1 VRTSVPGGDG
11 DVARPAVT
19 LSRVK
24 VQARTH
30 WLFLLLLG
38 GGIVLRGLVQKAY
51 DPAIFFFDSFT
62 YLLHAFEPA
71 ADSARPMG
79 YPLLFLRP
87 LLVVHDLGVIPLVQH
102 ICAVAMASGVYAL
115 LLHRGLRHWLA
126 ALAVAPVLLDGYLL
140 QIEQNIASDTV
151 FLTLVVGALV
161 LLVWHPRPTV
171 RVVAVAGLLLGMAA
185 TVRFVGGPLVL
196 LAVVYVLLVSR
207 GRARLLGVAAMTATA
222 ALPLLVY
229 SAWTYQ
235 HTGEFRPGGG
245 AMSARTL
252 YARTVALADC
262 GKLAET
268 GAPAYVMRLCPS
280 VPPEDRVQHPKPY
293 MQKTLAPDWTVPG
306 LPPGVDR
313 YDALRDFGSRVVRNQ
328 PVDVT
333 AAVLDDFANGFAWAR
348 FQPPDAWPLEVWRFP
363 VQVRAAGQEVFDEA
377 ETTRQYGG
385 GPPSVDAGTAW
396 FLRDYQSVV
405 YTRGP
410 VFVLG
415 VVLPLAAAAVARRR
429 GRTGLEAPGLLVA
442 GTALALLLSAAA
454 YSFSW
459 RYQLPSIPLLPWAA
473 ALGLA
478 ALWPGA
484 RRAGTMPVDA
494 APSADEDDQS
504 QRDQEDRRVPDR
516 DDPTVH
522 GRDDQLD
529 WDELAGVDDRA
540 VAALFRETYG
550 DEALAPVVVV
560 MAANNEAGAIGGVLE
575 ALPQEVQGLPVDV
588 LVVDDGST
596 DATFDIAKGQGAYVA
611 WLGGNYGQGTAL
623 RVGYR
628 IAREGGAR
636 YVVTTD
642 ADGQYDADDL
652 ATVLRPVVDGDAD
665 FVTGS
670 RRLGREETTD
680 RFRSLGVRVFGLVI
694 SCLTG
699 ARITDPAN
707 GMRAMRVEVTEALT
721 LLQPQYQAAELLIGA
736 LARGFRVTERPT
748 TMRARTAGRSKKGAN
763 VLYGLR
769 FARVVLTTWRR
780 ETRRR
785 RGRPEPAAAVSDAGA
800 YDFRR

>member
-1 VRTSVPGGDG
+1 MRALVPGGGG

-19 LSRVK
+19 WSRVRA
-24 VQARTH
+24 QAGTH
-30 WLFLLLLG
+30 WLFLILLG
-38 GGIVLRGLVQKAY
+38 CGLVLRGLVQATY

-62 YLLHAFEPA
+62 YLQHALEPA
-71 ADSARPMG
+71 ADTPRPMG

-87 LLVVHDLGVIPLVQH
+87 LLTLHDLGVITLVQH
-102 ICAVAMASGVYAL
+102 VCSLAMAGLVYAF
-115 LLHRGLRHWLA
+115 LLHRGLRPWLA

-161 LLVWHPRPTV
+161 LLMWRPRPTV
-171 RVVAVAGLLLGMAA
+171 RVVAVAGLLLGIAA

-207 GRARLLGVAAMTATA
+207 GRARLVGVLAMTATA
-222 ALPLLVY
+222 VLPLLVY
-229 SAWTYQ
+229 SALTFPF
-235 HTGEFRPGGG
+235 TGEFRPGGG
-245 AMSARTL
+245 SMSARTL
-252 YARTVALADC
+252 YARTAPLADC
-262 GKLAET
+262 GQLAAS
-268 GAPAYVMRLCPS
+268 GAPAYVQSLCPS
-280 VPPEDRVQHPKPY
+280 GSPESRIQHPKPY
-293 MQKTLAPDWTVPG
+293 MQKTLQPDWTVPG
-306 LPPGVDR
+306 LPPGVSR
-313 YDALRDFGSRVVRNQ
+313 FDALSDFGSQVVRNQ
-328 PVDVT
+328 PGDLTT
-333 AAVLDDFANGFAWAR
+333 AILGDFVKGFAWAR
-348 FQPPDAWPLEVWRFP
+348 FQPPDAWPLETWRFP
-363 VQVRAAGQEVFDEA
+363 VQVRAAGLEVFDEA

-385 GPPSVDAGTAW
+385 GPPTVDAGTAW
-396 FLRDYQSVV
+396 LLRDYQSVV

-415 VVLPLAAAAVARRR
+415 LVLPLVAAAVARRR
-429 GRTGLEAPGLLVA
+429 SRSGLEAPALLVA
-442 GTALALLLSAAA
+442 GTGLALLLSAAA

-484 RRAGTMPVDA
+484 RRDSTAVPA
-494 APSADEDDQS
+494 AARDDQG
-504 QRDQEDRRVPDR
+504 DQNPSEPVEQVEQVVPDR
-516 DDPTVH
+516 AV
-522 GRDDQLD
+522 RLD
-529 WDELAGVDDRA
+529 WDDLADVDDRA
-540 VAALFRETYG
+540 VAALFRETHG
-550 DEALAPVVVV
+550 DAALAPVVVL
-560 MAANNEAGAIGGVLE
+560 MAAHNEAGAIGGVLE
-575 ALPQEVQGLPVDV
+575 ALPLELVGLPVDV

-596 DATFDIAKGQGAYVA
+596 DATFDIAKGHGAYVA

-636 YVVTTD
+636 YIATTD
-642 ADGQYDADDL
+642 ADGQYDAGDL
-652 ATVLRPVVDGDAD
+652 ETVLRPVIDGDAD

-680 RFRSLGVRVFGLVI
+680 RFRSLGVRVFGFVI
-694 SCLTG
+694 SRLTG

-707 GMRAMRVEVTEALT
+707 GMRAMRTEVTEAVT
-721 LLQPQYQAAELLIGA
+721 LRQQQYQAAELLIGA
-736 LARGFRVTERPT
+736 LARGFRVAERPT
-748 TMRARTAGRSKKGAN
+748 TMRERTAGRSKKGGN

-769 FARVVLTTWRR
+769 FAGVVVTTWRR
-780 ETRRR
+780 E
-785 RGRPEPAAAVSDAGA
+785 RGRRLGRPGPATSVSEVGA

>member
-1 VRTSVPGGDG
+1 MRTSVPGGDG
-11 DVARPAVT
+11 DMARPAVT
-19 LSRVK
+19 WSGVTT
-24 VQARTH
+24 QARTH

-38 GGIVLRGLVQKAY
+38 CGVVLRWLVQVTY

-71 ADSARPMG
+71 ADSARPLG

-87 LLVVHDLGVIPLVQH
+87 LLVLHDLGVIPLVQH
-102 ICAVAMASGVYAL
+102 ICALAMASGVYAF

-161 LLVWHPRPTV
+161 LLMWRPRPTV
-171 RVVAVAGLLLGMAA
+171 RVVAVAGLLLGIAA

-196 LAVVYVLLVSR
+196 LALLYVLLVSR

-229 SAWTYQ
+229 SAWTFQY
-235 HTGEFRPGGG
+235 TGEFRPGGG

-252 YARTVALADC
+252 YARTVPLADC
-262 GKLAET
+262 GQLAES

-280 VPPEDRVQHPKPY
+280 VPPEDRIQHPKPH
-293 MQKTLAPDWTVPG
+293 MQKTLQPSWTVPG

-333 AAVLDDFANGFAWAR
+333 AAVLDDFVNGFAWAR
-348 FQPPDAWPLEVWRFP
+348 FQPPDAWSLEVWRFP
-363 VQVRAAGQEVFDEA
+363 VEVRSAGQEVFDEA

-385 GPPSVDAGTAW
+385 GPPSVDADTAW
-396 FLRDYQSVV
+396 LLRDYQSVV

-410 VFVLG
+410 VFALG
-415 VVLPLAAAAVARRR
+415 VLLPLAAAAVAVVRRR
-429 GRTGLEAPGLLVA
+429 RRTGLVAPGLLVS
-442 GTALALLLSAAA
+442 GTALVLLLSAAA

-459 RYQLPSIPLLPWAA
+459 RYQLPAIPLLPWAA

-484 RRAGTMPVDA
+484 RRDGTAVPSAA
-494 APSADEDDQS
+494 APSAEGVDQS
-504 QRDQEDRRVPDR
+504 LRDQEDQPVRDR
-516 DDPTVH
+516 DDQAVH
-522 GRDDQLD
+522 GRDDQLV
-529 WDELAGVDDRA
+529 WEELAGVDDRA
-540 VAALFRETYG
+540 VAALFGETHG
-550 DEALAPVVVV
+550 DNALAPVVVL
-560 MAANNEAGAIGGVLE
+560 MAAHNEAGAIGGVLE
-575 ALPQEVQGLPVDV
+575 ALPKELLGLPVDV

-596 DATFDIAKGQGAYVA
+596 DATFDIAKGHGAYVA

-628 IAREGGAR
+628 
-636 YVVTTD
+636 
-642 ADGQYDADDL
+642 
-652 ATVLRPVVDGDAD
+652 
-665 FVTGS
+665 
-670 RRLGREETTD
+670 
-680 RFRSLGVRVFGLVI
+680 
-694 SCLTG
+694 
-699 ARITDPAN
+699 
-707 GMRAMRVEVTEALT
+707 
-721 LLQPQYQAAELLIGA
+721 
-736 LARGFRVTERPT
+736 
-748 TMRARTAGRSKKGAN
+748 
-763 VLYGLR
+763 
-769 FARVVLTTWRR
+769 
-780 ETRRR
+780 
-785 RGRPEPAAAVSDAGA
+785 
-800 YDFRR
+800 

>member
-1 VRTSVPGGDG
+1 MRTSVPGGDG
-11 DVARPAVT
+11 DVARPGVT
-19 LSRVK
+19 WSGVTT
-24 VQARTH
+24 QARTH

-38 GGIVLRGLVQKAY
+38 CGVVLRWLVQVTY

-62 YLLHAFEPA
+62 YLQHALEPA
-71 ADSARPMG
+71 ADTPRPMG

-87 LLVVHDLGVIPLVQH
+87 LLELHDLGVIPLVQH
-102 ICAVAMASGVYAL
+102 ICALAMAGVVYAF
-115 LLHRGLRHWLA
+115 LLHRGLRPWLA

-140 QIEQNIASDTV
+140 QIEQNIASDTF

-161 LLVWHPRPTV
+161 LLMWRPRPTV
-171 RVVAVAGLLLGMAA
+171 RVVAVAGLLLGLAA

-196 LAVVYVLLVSR
+196 LAMLYVLVVSR
-207 GRARLLGVAAMTATA
+207 GRGRLLGVAAMTATA

-229 SAWTYQ
+229 STLTYQ
-235 HTGEFRPGGG
+235 FTGEFRPGGG
-245 AMSARTL
+245 SMSARTL
-252 YARTVALADC
+252 YARTVPLADC
-262 GKLAET
+262 GQLAQS
-268 GAPAYVMRLCPS
+268 GAPAYVMSLCPS
-280 VPPEDRVQHPKPY
+280 VPPEERVQHPKPY
-293 MQKTLAPDWTVPG
+293 MQKTLQPDWTVPG

-313 YDALRDFGSRVVRNQ
+313 YDALGDFSSRVVRNQ
-328 PVDVT
+328 PVDMA
-333 AAVLDDFANGFAWAR
+333 AAVLDDFVNGFAWTR
-348 FQPPDAWPLEVWRFP
+348 FQPPDAWPLETWHFP
-363 VQVRAAGQEVFDEA
+363 VQVRAAGLEVFDEA
-377 ETTRQYGG
+377 ETTRRYGG
-385 GPPSVDAGTAW
+385 GPPSVDADTAW

-415 VVLPLAAAAVARRR
+415 VLLPLVAAVVARRR
-429 GRTGLEAPGLLVA
+429 GRTELVAPGILVS

-484 RRAGTMPVDA
+484 RREGSAPGAA

-504 QRDQEDRRVPDR
+504 VRDREGQPVRER
-516 DDPTVH
+516 DDHAVH
-522 GRDDQLD
+522 GRDDQLV

-540 VAALFRETYG
+540 IAALFRETHG
-550 DEALAPVVVV
+550 DHALAPVVVL
-560 MAANNEAGAIGGVLE
+560 MAAHNEAGAIGGVLD
-575 ALPQEVQGLPVDV
+575 ALPQEVLGLPVDV

-596 DATFDIAKGQGAYVA
+596 DATLDIAKGHGAYVA

-636 YVVTTD
+636 YVATTD
-642 ADGQYDADDL
+642 ADGQYDASDL
-652 ATVLRPVVDGDAD
+652 ATVLQPVVDGDAD

-680 RFRSLGVRVFGLVI
+680 KFRSLGVRVFGFVV
-694 SCLTG
+694 SRLTG
-699 ARITDPAN
+699 ARVTDPAN
-707 GMRAMRVEVTEALT
+707 GMRAMRTEVTEAVT

-736 LARGFRVTERPT
+736 LARGFRVVERPT
-748 TMRARTAGRSKKGAN
+748 TMRARTAGRSKKGGN
-763 VLYGLR
+763 MLYGLR
-769 FARVVLTTWRR
+769 FARVVVTTWRR
-780 ETRRR
+780 ETRLRLGRR
-785 RGRPEPAAAVSDAGA
+785 EPATVSEVGA

>member
-1 VRTSVPGGDG
+1 VRMSVPGGDG
-11 DVARPAVT
+11 DVARPPVT
-19 LSRVK
+19 WSRVTA
-24 VQARTH
+24 QARTH
-30 WLFLLLLG
+30 WLFLILLG
-38 GGIVLRGLVQKAY
+38 CGLVLRGLVQATY

-62 YLLHAFEPA
+62 YLQHAFEPV
-71 ADSARPMG
+71 ADSARPLG

-87 LLVVHDLGVIPLVQH
+87 LLTLHDLGLITLVQH
-102 ICAVAMASGVYAL
+102 ICALGMAGAVYAF

-161 LLVWHPRPTV
+161 LLMWRPRPTV
-171 RVVAVAGLLLGMAA
+171 RVVAVAGLLLGIAA

-207 GRARLLGVAAMTATA
+207 GRARLLGVLAMAATA
-222 ALPLLVY
+222 AVPLLVY
-229 SAWTYQ
+229 SALTYPF
-235 HTGEFRPGGG
+235 TGEFRPGGG
-245 AMSARTL
+245 SMSARTM
-252 YARTVALADC
+252 YARTVPLADC
-262 GKLAET
+262 GKLAES
-268 GAPAYVMRLCPS
+268 GAPAYLQHLCPS
-280 VPPEDRVQHPKPY
+280 VPVEDRVQHPKPY
-293 MQKTLAPDWTVPG
+293 MQKTLLPNWTVPG

-333 AAVLDDFANGFAWAR
+333 AAILDDFVNGFAWAR
-348 FQPPDAWPLEVWRFP
+348 FQPPDAWSLETWRFP
-363 VQVRAAGQEVFDEA
+363 VKVRSAGLEVYDEA

-385 GPPSVDAGTAW
+385 GPPTVDAGTAW

-415 VVLPLAAAAVARRR
+415 VVLPVIAAAIAIARRR
-429 GRTGLEAPGLLVA
+429 SRSDLVAPGLLVS

-484 RRAGTMPVDA
+484 RREGTS
-494 APSADEDDQS
+494 APSAAAPNADQEDQS
-504 QRDQEDRRVPDR
+504 VRDQEDQRVPDR
-516 DDPTVH
+516 DNHAVH
-522 GRDDQLD
+522 GREDQLD
-529 WDELAGVDDRA
+529 WDELAGVDDRV
-540 VAALFRETYG
+540 VASLFRETHG
-550 DEALAPVVVV
+550 DNALAPVVVL
-560 MAANNEAGAIGGVLE
+560 MAAHNEAGAIGGVLE
-575 ALPQEVQGLPVDV
+575 ALPQELLGLPVDV

-596 DATFDIAKGQGAYVA
+596 DATFDIAKGHGAYVA

-636 YVVTTD
+636 FVATTD
-642 ADGQYDADDL
+642 ADGQYDARDL
-652 ATVLRPVVDGDAD
+652 ATVLQPVVDGDAD

-680 RFRSLGVRVFGLVI
+680 KIRSLGVRVFGFVV
-694 SCLTG
+694 SRLTG

-707 GMRAMRVEVTEALT
+707 GMRAMRTEVTEAVT

-748 TMRARTAGRSKKGAN
+748 TMRARTAGRSKKGGN
-763 VLYGLR
+763 MLYGLR
-769 FARVVLTTWRR
+769 FARVVMTTWRR
-780 ETRRR
+780 ERRHR
-785 RGRPEPAAAVSDAGA
+785 LGRPEPATSVS
-800 YDFRR
+800 